1 MSRDTIVEDTKMDV
15 SIEHKELAEI
25 ATIAS
30 PGGLP
35 SAEEKF
41 PNIDR
46 KKLLRK
52 MDWHLM
58 PMLTMLYLMSF
69 LDRGNIGNARIE
81 GLVEDLGLTGGE
93 FNWAITVFFFTYCA
107 FEVPSNM
114 LLKRF
119 RPSIYLPTI
128 MVAWGIVMTLMGI
141 VTNYGGLLACRLI
154 LGATE
159 AGLFPGVAY
168 YLTMWY
174 SRADMQYRQAMFFS
188 AAGSAGAFSGVLAFG
203 IGKMRGK
210 ADLNGW
216 QWIFILEGIAT
227 VVVAVIAYFVLYD
240 FPETAK
246 FLTEEEREY
255 IQYSLEYDGYDR
267 DLALKGGATH
277 TDAVGR
283 DNSNNSSFV
292 KQAFMDPQ
300 SWIGALLMIL
310 IVGPLYSM
318 SFFSPIIVRSMGHSP
333 SISQLLSAPFGAVG
347 AITTVIQA
355 YFSDKYKKRFPF
367 LMVNFSMGI
376 IGYALCIKYGIKKQ
390 WVTYA
395 GCCIVNMGLQ
405 PSFICHISWM
415 SVNIA
420 GPYKRAIAMAI
431 VIGIGNMGG
440 AIAANMYRANDAPNF
455 RQGHTIAI
463 SFTAAAMAVVICLY
477 LAYNFINK
485 RKAKRLLDGY
495 YDQYTPEELSA
506 MGDRSPYFLYRT

>member
-1 MSRDTIVEDTKMDV
+1 MH
-15 SIEHKELAEI
+15 IEHKDLSEV
-25 ATIAS
+25 TSVAS
-30 PGGLP
+30 PGRLL

-58 PMLTMLYLMSF
+58 PMLTLLYLMSF

-81 GLVEDLGLTGGE
+81 GIVEDLRLTGPQ
-93 FNWAITVFFFTYCA
+93 FNWAITVFFFTYCV

-174 SRADMQYRQAMFFS
+174 CRADMQYRQAMFFS
-188 AAGSAGAFSGVLAFG
+188 AAGMAGAFSGILAFG
-203 IGKMRGK
+203 IGKLRGK

-227 VVVAVIAYFVLYD
+227 VVVAVIAYFTLYD

-246 FLTEEEREY
+246 FLTEEEREF

-267 DLALKGGATH
+267 DLALKGGAT
-277 TDAVGR
+277 TGDAVGR
-283 DNSNNSSFV
+283 DNSNDKEFV

-300 SWIGALLMIL
+300 SWYGALLMML
-310 IVGPLYSM
+310 IVGPLYAL
-318 SFFSPIIVRSMGHSP
+318 SFFTPIIIRSMGHDVAK
-333 SISQLLSAPFGAVG
+333 SQLLSAPTG
-347 AITTVIQA
+347 AIGAIATVCQA
-355 YFSDKYKKRFPF
+355 YASDKYKKRFPF
-367 LMVNFSMGI
+367 LMANFSLGI
-376 IGYALCIKYGIKKQ
+376 IGFSLCIKYGIDKK

-395 GCCIVNMGLQ
+395 GCCIVNLGLQ

-431 VIGIGNMGG
+431 VIGFGNMGG
-440 AIAANMYRANDAPNF
+440 AIAANMYRASDAPGF
-455 RQGHTIAI
+455 KQGHTIAI
-463 SFTAAAMAVVICLY
+463 SFTAAAMFLVICLY
-477 LAYNFINK
+477 LTYNFINK
-485 RKAKRLLDGY
+485 RKAKRLLEGY
-495 YDQYTPEELSA
+495 YDQYTAEELSR
-506 MGDRSPYFLYRT
+506 MGDRSPYFVYRT